1 MQGHH
6 SWCPFYI
13 LFHPFVT
20 SFFFVN
26 SQTKSSIM
34 FEFIYHNIFFIV
46 FGVVILGVLLFDL
59 LCVGKNKHELS
70 LKEALIWT
78 SVWVTLALGF
88 YFFIRFYGEHIH
100 NITDMQ
106 SLKEYVALYQ
116 PNLKLTNEDYNT
128 ALGLYR
134 KTAATDFITGYVLE
148 YTLSLDNVFV
158 MMLILSGFG
167 VAKAYYKEVLFWG
180 ILGAIIL
187 RCIFIFV
194 GSALIQRFE
203 WILLVFGVF
212 LLYSGIHMFITR
224 NKEEKTDTQGHWL
237 VRFLSKHINI
247 YPTFIG
253 GHFWKRIDGKFY
265 FTPLFVALVMIEF
278 TDVIF
283 ATDSIPAIF
292 SVTLDPYIVFF
303 SNIFAIIGLR
313 SLFFLLV
320 KVVDLFHYLKVGI
333 SFLLSFIGFK
343 LLFHGWLQSIGY
355 QNVYSLYIIAAT
367 LVISILASLV
377 FPEKKEKP
385 VVGVE

>member
-1 MQGHH
+1 M
-6 SWCPFYI
+6 I
-13 LFHPFVT
+13 
-20 SFFFVN
+20 
-26 SQTKSSIM
+26 
-34 FEFIYHNIFFIV
+34 EFILHNIFFIV
-46 FGVVILGVLLFDL
+46 FGVVILGVLLLDL
-59 LCVGKNKHELS
+59 LVIGKNKHELS
-70 LKEALIWT
+70 LKESLIWT

-88 YFFIRFYGEHIH
+88 YLFIRFFGEHIH
-100 NITDMQ
+100 NISDMQ

-116 PNLKLTNEDYNT
+116 PTLHLTNEDYNT

-134 KTAATDFITGYVLE
+134 KIAATDFITGYVLE

-158 MMLILSGFG
+158 ILLLLTGFR
-167 VAKAYYKEVLFWG
+167 VEKAYYKEVLFWG

-187 RCIFIFV
+187 RCLFIFV
-194 GSALIQRFE
+194 GSALIQRFS
-203 WILLVFGVF
+203 WILLVFGAF
-212 LLYSGIHMFITR
+212 LLYSGIHMFFTR
-224 NKEEKTDTQGHWL
+224 NKEEEADTQGHWL
-237 VRFLSKHINI
+237 VNFLSRHMNI

-253 GHFWKRIDGKFY
+253 GHFWKRIDGKFF

-320 KVVDLFHYLKVGI
+320 KVVDLFHYIKIGI

-343 LLFHGWLQSIGY
+343 LLFHSWLDSIGY
-355 QNVYSLYIIAAT
+355 QNVYSLYIIVAT
-367 LVISILASLV
+367 LVISILASII
-377 FPEKKEKP
+377 FPEKKEIHVSSEDEGK
-385 VVGVE
+385 